1 MKKKNSKTQRAL
13 NLAAKLGEI
22 GPPPELP
29 ELALDKNR
37 IMKEKQEK
45 ALQVWAFQKMGQDF
59 KKFFDLANRNFWTL
73 VYLAVMVHG
82 KDLTTALKETPFFF
96 SLKPTQKQLVTFDP
110 FKFKEEFDRLL
121 PSVQAAK
128 SKTRHNP
135 AAQRMAL
142 AEALGITDRKT
153 IARYLEMKASD
164 IALDHLLSKHKLTVG
179 IETIHKHLSLVRH
192 PMKMG
197 KRIIETIAKEVG
209 VKLK

>member
-1 MKKKNSKTQRAL
+1 
-13 NLAAKLGEI
+13 
-22 GPPPELP
+22 
-29 ELALDKNR
+29 
-37 IMKEKQEK
+37 
-45 ALQVWAFQKMGQDF
+45 
-59 KKFFDLANRNFWTL
+59 
-73 VYLAVMVHG
+73 
-82 KDLTTALKETPFFF
+82 
-96 SLKPTQKQLVTFDP
+96 
-110 FKFKEEFDRLL
+110 
-121 PSVQAAK
+121 
-128 SKTRHNP
+128 
-135 AAQRMAL
+135 MAL